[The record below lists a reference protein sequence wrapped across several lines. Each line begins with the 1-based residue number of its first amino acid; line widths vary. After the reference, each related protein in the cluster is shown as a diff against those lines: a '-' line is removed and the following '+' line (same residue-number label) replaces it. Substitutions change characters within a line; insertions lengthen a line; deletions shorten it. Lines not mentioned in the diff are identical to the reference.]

1 MIASVREVTVI
12 ASAIGPH
19 VPNLGA
25 VVTLFGVDGLLL
37 FFMVFHYKSMFRS
50 CGPDGSLGP
59 WWVL

>member
-37 FFMVFHYKSMFRS
+37 FFYGVSSQKYGQIIINYDYNVHH
-50 CGPDGSLGP
+50 L
-59 WWVL
+59 L

>member
-1 MIASVREVTVI
+1 MVGELGVTVIASVREVTVI

-37 FFMVFHYKSMFRS
+37 FLMMFHHKGMVRSM
-50 CGPDGSLGP
+50 
-59 WWVL
+59 

>member
-25 VVTLFGVDGLLL
+25 VVTLFDSDWLL
-37 FFMVFHYKSMFRS
+37 F
-50 CGPDGSLGP
+50 
-59 WWVL
+59 

>member
-25 VVTLFGVDGLLL
+25 VVTLFGVDGLL
-37 FFMVFHYKSMFRS
+37 FFLMMFNHKVMARS
-50 CGPDGSLGP
+50 S
-59 WWVL
+59 